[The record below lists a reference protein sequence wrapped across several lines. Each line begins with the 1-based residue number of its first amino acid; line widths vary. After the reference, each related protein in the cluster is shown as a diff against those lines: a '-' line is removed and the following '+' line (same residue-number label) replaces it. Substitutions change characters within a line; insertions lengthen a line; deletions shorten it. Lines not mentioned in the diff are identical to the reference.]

1 MVALRVDVGAAW
13 CRIGGDAD
21 SLGGLLMPDTL
32 DRARD
37 ALHAIP
43 PDLPRAN
50 WVRAGMAA
58 HAAGLSFDD
67 FDVWSANASNYDARA
82 AHDAWRSFKDG
93 KGIGAGTL
101 YKMAAQYGWTPGDS
115 RTRARPAKAPQ
126 RPLAAALQPRAGM
139 GAAEVWNR
147 CVPAVASHGYI
158 AAKMGVADGLRAVPQ
173 GDPLRIAGASMAGWL
188 VVPVL
193 SMDGGEPVSLQ
204 FIPPPGAGKKL
215 NLPGAPM
222 AGVFTVDAMPTG
234 GTAFLCEGIG
244 QAWACWKATG
254 LAAVVCFGWGRV
266 RSVAAELRK
275 RDASARL
282 VLVPD
287 VGKEAEA
294 ETIAREVAAH
304 FVTMPGGWPAN
315 ADVNDL
321 AQRDGADALEVL
333 LSNARKPDA
342 APLPFAVVPFADL
355 ATAEP
360 VPPAFVWEGLI
371 PVGHVTLLA
380 AHGGTGKSMIALMLA
395 VSVALGLPLFGIP
408 TRQGNAAFYSGEDG
422 AGLLRYRLR
431 QVCGA
436 LGVSIDDLAGRLFI
450 LDATDDDPTLF
461 TEMTAAGRREGV
473 TTDSYAGLREF
484 VAANAVSLVVV
495 DNASDAFDASE
506 IDRARVRGFM
516 RALARIARERDAGV
530 LLLAHVDKGTS
541 RGERDDS
548 EGYSGSTAWHNS
560 ARSRLFMNRDKEG
573 GLLLRHQKCNV
584 GKLREPLRLVWPEG
598 GIPQLDVSFGPVVQ
612 GIADRG
618 QTKALLKLI
627 GEFTERGEFIGT
639 ATTSRTH
646 AAKLLHRERTYPKL
660 KDGEVFDLLRQAER
674 AGQLERVLFKGTDR
688 HQRERWQVTATGVAF
703 AGIPAATAGTA
714 ATTEVPA
721 LCAVHAK
728 PAATAATSL
737 QGGMGETAP
746 HEVTAQAI
754 ETEGVE
760 A

>member
-1 MVALRVDVGAAW
+1 MLNTR
-13 CRIGGDAD
+13 
-21 SLGGLLMPDTL
+21 

-43 PDLPRAN
+43 PDLPRSD

-58 HAAGLSFDD
+58 HAAGLD
-67 FDVWSANASNYDARA
+67 FDEFDAWSTGAGNYDPRDAR
-82 AHDAWRSFKDG
+82 DTWRSFKNG
-93 KGIGAGTL
+93 KGLGPGTL
-101 YKMAAQYGWTPGDS
+101 FHMAARHGFRPDDS
-115 RTRARPAKAPQ
+115 HERARPAKAPG
-126 RPLAAALQPRAGM
+126 RPQAAVSQPRAGM
-139 GAAEVWNR
+139 GAPEVWSR
-147 CVPAVASHGYI
+147 CTPAGASHGYI
-158 AAKMGVADGLRAVPQ
+158 KAKQGNPEGLRVVPT
-173 GDPLRIAGASMAGWL
+173 GDALRISGASVAGWL
-188 VVPVL
+188 VVPVVPVG
-193 SMDGGEPVSLQ
+193 SAGPVSLQ

-215 NLPGAPM
+215 NLPGAPV
-222 AGVFTVDAMPTG
+222 AGVFIVGAMSAG
-234 GTAFLCEGIG
+234 GTVFLCEGIG

-254 LAAVVCFGWGRV
+254 AAAVVCFGWGRV
-266 RSVAAELRK
+266 RSVAAELRE

-287 VGKEAEA
+287 VGKESEAEA
-294 ETIAREVAAH
+294 IACEVGAH
-304 FVTMPGGWPAN
+304 FVTMPEGWPNN

-321 AQRDGADALEVL
+321 AQRDGADALQAL

-342 APLPFAVVPFADL
+342 PPLPFAVVPFADL
-355 ATAEP
+355 AIADP
-360 VPPAFVWEGLI
+360 APPAFVWEGLI
-371 PVGHVTLLA
+371 PAGHVTLLA
-380 AHGGTGKSMIALMLA
+380 AHGGRGKSMIALMLA

-408 TRQGNAAFYSGEDG
+408 TLRGNAAFYSGEDG

-436 LGVSIDDLAGRLFI
+436 LGVSIEDLAGRLFI

-461 TEMTAAGRREGV
+461 AEVTAAGRREGV
-473 TTDSYAGLREF
+473 TTGTYAGLREF
-484 VAANAVSLVVV
+484 IAEHAVSLVVV

-516 RALARIARERDAGV
+516 RALACIARERDAGV

-560 ARSRLFMNRDKEG
+560 ARSRLFMSRDKEG
-573 GLLLRHQKCNV
+573 GMLLRHQKCNV

-598 GIPQLDVSFGPVVQ
+598 GIPQVDEAFGPVFQ

-627 GEFTERGEFIGT
+627 AEFTERGEFITT

-674 AGQLERVLFKGTDR
+674 AGQLERVLFKGSDR
-688 HQRERWQVTATGVAF
+688 HQRERWQVTVVGAAF
-703 AGIPAATAGTA
+703 AGITAVTAGAA

-721 LCAVHAK
+721 PSAEPAK

-737 QGGMGETAP
+737 PGGTGETAP
-746 HEVTAQAI
+746 HEVAAQ
-754 ETEGVE
+754 TLE
-760 A
+760 ALKASA

>member
-1 MVALRVDVGAAW
+1 MLVD
-13 CRIGGDAD
+13 
-21 SLGGLLMPDTL
+21 L

-37 ALHAIP
+37 ALQAIP
-43 PDLPRAN
+43 PDLPRDD

-58 HAAGLSFDD
+58 HAAGLD
-67 FDVWSANASNYDARA
+67 FDEFDAWSTGASNYDAR
-82 AHDAWRSFKDG
+82 DARDTWRSFRDG
-93 KGIGAGTL
+93 KGLGPGTL
-101 YKMAAQYGWTPGDS
+101 FYMAAQHGYSAGNNRDLAMAASAPGRPQATP
-115 RTRARPAKAPQ
+115 ARV
-126 RPLAAALQPRAGM
+126 RAGM
-139 GAAEVWNR
+139 SAAEVWKR
-147 CVPAVASHGYI
+147 CTPAAASHGYI
-158 AAKMGVADGLRAVPQ
+158 EAKQGISDGLRVVPV
-173 GDPLRIAGASMAGWL
+173 GDPLRIAGASVAGWV
-188 VVPVL
+188 VVPVVPV
-193 SMDGGEPVSLQ
+193 GAVEPVSLQ

-215 NLPGAPM
+215 NLPGAPV
-222 AGVFTVDAMPTG
+222 AGVFIVGDMLAG

-254 LAAVVCFGWGRV
+254 LAAVVCFGWGSV
-266 RSVAAELRK
+266 RRVAAELRE

-294 ETIAREVAAH
+294 ESIAREVAAH

-321 AQRDGADALEVL
+321 AKRDGANALEVL

-342 APLPFAVVPFADL
+342 GPLPFAVVPFADL

-360 VPPAFVWEGLI
+360 ALPAFVWEGLI
-371 PVGHVTLLA
+371 PAGHVTLLS

-408 TRQGNAAFYSGEDG
+408 TRRGNALFYSGEDG
-422 AGLLRYRLR
+422 AGLLRYRLLQICR
-431 QVCGA
+431 A
-436 LGVSIDDLAGRLFI
+436 LDVSVDDLAGRLFI

-461 TEMTAAGRREGV
+461 TEETNAGRREGM
-473 TTDSYAGLREF
+473 TTGTYAGLREF
-484 VAANAVSLVVV
+484 VGAHAVSLVVV

-560 ARSRLFMNRDKEG
+560 ARSRLFMSRDKEG
-573 GLLLRHQKCNV
+573 TLTIKHQKCNV
-584 GKLREPLRLVWPEG
+584 AKLHEPVRLTWPEG
-598 GIPQLDVSFGPVVQ
+598 GIPRLDESFGPVVQ
-612 GIADRG
+612 DIADRG

-627 GEFTERGEFIGT
+627 AEFTERGEFIGT

-646 AAKLLHRERTYPKL
+646 AAKLLHQEPTYPKL
-660 KDGEVFDLLRQAER
+660 KPGEVFNLLRRAER
-674 AGQLERVLFKGTDR
+674 AGHLDRVLYKGTDR
-688 HQRERWQVTATGVAF
+688 KPRERWQVTADGTAF
-703 AGIPAATAGTA
+703 VGIGAATAATA
-714 ATTEVPA
+714 ATLEVTAPSA
-721 LCAVHAK
+721 EPAK

-737 QGGMGETAP
+737 PGGVGEIAP
-746 HEVTAQAI
+746 HETIGQVI
-754 ETEGVE
+754 
-760 A
+760 